1 LREREGER
9 REALM
14 RLLMCEWVVL
24 FSPLLSLIY
33 TLSLSLFFSGS
44 TCTVSF
50 LFLLVIS
57 LLKKLEKAS
66 FFLFF
71 LSFSALQPNTIS
83 KLIKVCLTY

>member
-33 TLSLSLFFSGS
+33 TLSLSLSSSLGA
-44 TCTVSF
+44 
-50 LFLLVIS
+50 LVLS
-57 LLKKLEKAS
+57 
-66 FFLFF
+66 
-71 LSFSALQPNTIS
+71 LSFSFSSSLF
-83 KLIKVCLTY
+83 